1 MYNPQLNEGI
11 DLLEKQ
17 IRNHTSHLDLTAQQT
32 KSSTED
38 AEALLLLIEASV
50 DELNQPLTVVLVL
63 SELLLSQADANT
75 PLGKDLNIIVK
86 EIRRMSEVVRGLNL
100 LTHYPITTPTD
111 SQ

>member
-1 MYNPQLNEGI
+1 MYDSQLNEGI

-17 IRNHTSHLDLTAQQT
+17 NRNHTPHLDLTAQQT
-32 KSSTED
+32 ENSTEE

-50 DELNQPLTVVLVL
+50 DELKQPMAVVLGL
-63 SELLLSQADANT
+63 SELLLSHTNSDTA
-75 PLGKDLNIIVK
+75 LSKDLNIITK

-100 LTHYPITTPTD
+100 LTHYQITTVVD